1 MFRNGN
7 LLFYNIACQVDYEL
21 GPFVPLPL
29 HTCQPSSLPTIDIVC
44 AAETHG
50 SLTGMIWSMET
61 LSFSCYKELDA
72 ILIKFCFPSRPLT
85 PRFPSDLCYLFHF

>member
-1 MFRNGN
+1 
-7 LLFYNIACQVDYEL
+7 
-21 GPFVPLPL
+21 
-29 HTCQPSSLPTIDIVC
+29 VC